1 MILTFMNRV
10 LFLSKKLRQIS
21 MHIALTKRSLFY
33 TLQKHIWADLLI
45 GGISE
50 EILFL
55 LGL

>member
-1 MILTFMNRV
+1 
-10 LFLSKKLRQIS
+10 

-55 LGL
+55 LGLNFMLRTVVMR